1 MSRGLTIVRAAE
13 RIPAA
18 GQTEGIIREE
28 ALSTG
33 MLWAGI
39 ARTAPGVS
47 SGWHHHGAWETIAYV
62 ITGAVLLELGR
73 EGAEALRAEP
83 GDFLRIPAKLVHRE
97 SNPTEVEQSLAVVRV
112 GHGPVAINVE
122 TPEPRTKEGVS

>member
-39 ARTAPGVS
+39 ARTA
-47 SGWHHHGAWETIAYV
+47 
-62 ITGAVLLELGR
+62 
-73 EGAEALRAEP
+73 
-83 GDFLRIPAKLVHRE
+83 RE
-97 SNPTEVEQSLAVVRV
+97 SAQAGTTTAPGKRSPT
-112 GHGPVAINVE
+112 
-122 TPEPRTKEGVS
+122 